1 MRQMSANT
9 LQQVEKFK
17 YLGPVL
23 TSDGR
28 RSEEVDTQVG
38 KDNTVLH
45 EFYRSVIK
53 KLSNIA
59 KLSAFK
65 SVFVPI
71 LTYGHETW
79 VMTEKILTQVQSPKM
94 GICEESTV

>member
-53 KLSNIA
+53 KT
-59 KLSAFK
+59 FK
-65 SVFVPI
+65 HRKAVSFQIGLCSDPY
-71 LTYGHETW
+71 LW
-79 VMTEKILTQVQSPKM
+79 S
-94 GICEESTV
+94 